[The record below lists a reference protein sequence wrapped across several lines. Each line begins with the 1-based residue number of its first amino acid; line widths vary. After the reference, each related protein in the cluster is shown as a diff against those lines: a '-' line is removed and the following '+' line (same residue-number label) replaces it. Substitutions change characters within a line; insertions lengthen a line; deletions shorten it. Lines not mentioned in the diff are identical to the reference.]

1 MCSHTYSQEIHSSH
15 LSNIKNTRLTV
26 GPLFSRERNM
36 MKPQMKPHCL
46 QLSKKATTSCGNR
59 LMHFLYFSLIDDD
72 TQTQKR
78 LRRWHSWWHNLMK
91 QIQVHMILH
100 YLGPNL
106 AWHSIICTLQKL
118 FQAPPPPPLCQG
130 HPAFRP
136 SGTPSSR
143 RSPSKPYLPDRNW
156 QIQPM
161 SMGKTYPYPIILVG

>member
-1 MCSHTYSQEIHSSH
+1 
-15 LSNIKNTRLTV
+15 
-26 GPLFSRERNM
+26 
-36 MKPQMKPHCL
+36 
-46 QLSKKATTSCGNR
+46 
-59 LMHFLYFSLIDDD
+59 MHFLYFSLIDDD

-78 LRRWHSWWHNLMK
+78 LSRWHSWWWWLGRLPRKDIEVVDSVLTTIYVLIIFNILWQTCHILSAHRFHCYGMVQYGYHGTISWNKCKFTLFC
-91 QIQVHMILH
+91 IIWAPIWHGTVSFVHFKSL
-100 YLGPNL
+100 
-106 AWHSIICTLQKL
+106 K
-118 FQAPPPPPLCQG
+118 APPPPPLCQG